1 MIPISGI
8 ISSSFYFLSGWSS
21 ELIDQVTRRLRSV
34 TSKFPETL
42 QSFTTGVEIKVSGFV
57 KIGKITLEA
66 IFLRSLPFYLRLNN
80 HQGANLPVRAT
91 KAKDDTPSLFKM
103 PKMIPRKKHK

>member
-42 QSFTTGVEIKVSGFV
+42 QNLTTGVEIKVSG
-57 KIGKITLEA
+57 INASIAERGTLPARRHDEEPGMVPEA
-66 IFLRSLPFYLRLNN
+66 AVASDPASMVTCLSPLTHEDFALR
-80 HQGANLPVRAT
+80 
-91 KAKDDTPSLFKM
+91 DT
-103 PKMIPRKKHK
+103 RDN